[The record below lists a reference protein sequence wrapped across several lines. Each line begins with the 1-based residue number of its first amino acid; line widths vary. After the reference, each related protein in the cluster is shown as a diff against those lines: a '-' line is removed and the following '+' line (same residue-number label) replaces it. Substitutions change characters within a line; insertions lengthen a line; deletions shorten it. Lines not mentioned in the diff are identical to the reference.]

1 MCVILAKHEQ
11 REEKKKNTDLLDGYL
26 GEAAAGEGLLADL
39 AAQRAEEGLAEHR

>member
-1 MCVILAKHEQ
+1 MCHSCKTRTER
-11 REEKKKNTDLLDGYL
+11 REKKNTDLLDGYL